1 MIEGIPMIAEIIFRD
16 VSPEDLA
23 KLGSLFAS
31 KGIPQIEV
39 VVSKPKS
46 KIPAPGNSA
55 KRQQKPSGF
64 WKIPFKCDTS
74 EYRRWV
80 RVCQRYNL
88 PYPEAKERYDK
99 DHPVK
104 GSAPAKSIPQV
115 SDPASTTE
123 IKKELSETTGS
134 APAPGIES
142 ILIQPVIIPDKTPD
156 LTIGMKVK
164 QIKKDRGILQIFGTG
179 ELVDIRAGYCRVKD
193 MGGNFY
199 KLPVECLAPA
209 EA

>member
-1 MIEGIPMIAEIIFRD
+1 MIAEIIFRD

-39 VVSKPKS
+39 VVSKPES
-46 KIPAPGNSA
+46 KAPAPGNSA

-64 WKIPFKCDTS
+64 WKIPFKCDS
-74 EYRRWV
+74 PEYRRWV

-104 GSAPAKSIPQV
+104 GSAPAGSIPQV

-134 APAPGIES
+134 APGTEKLPVKDIES
-142 ILIQPVIIPDKTPD
+142 IPIQPVIIPDKPPD

-164 QIKKDRGILQIFGTG
+164 QIKKDRGILQVFGTG

-209 EA
+209 GA